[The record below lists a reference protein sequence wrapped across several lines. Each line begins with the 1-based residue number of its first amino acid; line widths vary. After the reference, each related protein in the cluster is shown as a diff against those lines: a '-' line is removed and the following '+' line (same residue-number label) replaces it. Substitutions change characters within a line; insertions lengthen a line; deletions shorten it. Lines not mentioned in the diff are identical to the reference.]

1 MGIPSG
7 LGAQLMFG
15 EESTYGTAVT
25 PNRTYEFVNEKLK
38 NDIGRVESKAVRQGQ
53 RFMRSDRWAAGK
65 KDVGGDCEF
74 EVANKS
80 FGLLFKHMFGGVATS
95 QPDNVGAPTVYK
107 HTFTPGD
114 LPTSLTGQVGRPDVG
129 GTVRPF
135 TYHGLRISDW
145 ELSCAVGEILG
156 LKSTFIGQDEETA
169 TALATP
175 AYPASLGLLT
185 FVQGTLTIGGSG
197 QDIKS
202 FSLKGASGLKGDR
215 YFLGSQL
222 RKQPLEGEMR
232 DCSGKFDAE
241 FESLTAY
248 TRYTAG
254 TEAQIVLLFQGDTIA
269 STYHYEAKV
278 TANVRFDGT
287 TPSVD
292 GANIIQQ
299 DLPFKV
305 VDNGTLSVKLEY
317 QTTDTT
323 P

>member
-15 EESTYGTAVT
+15 EETVYGTAVT
-25 PNRTYEFVNEKLK
+25 PTRTFEFVNEKLK
-38 NDIGRVESKAVRQGQ
+38 MDIDRVESKAVRQGQ
-53 RFMRSDRWAAGK
+53 RFLRSDRWAAGK
-65 KDVGGDCEF
+65 KDVGGDSEF

-80 FGLLFKHMFGGVATS
+80 FGILFKHMFGGVATT

-114 LPTSLTGQVGRPDVG
+114 LPMSLTGQVGRPDVG

-156 LKSTFIGQDEETA
+156 LKTSFVGQDEETA

-175 AYPASLGLLT
+175 AYPASLNLLT
-185 FVQGTLTIGGSG
+185 FVQGTLTLGGSP

-202 FSLKGASGLKGDR
+202 FSAKGVNGLADDR
-215 YFLGSQL
+215 YFMGSQL
-222 RKQPLEGEMR
+222 RKQPLEAKMR
-232 DCSGKFDAE
+232 DCSGQLEAE

-248 TRYTAG
+248 TRFTAG
-254 TEAQIVLLFQGDTIA
+254 TEAQMVLLFQGDLIA
-269 STYHYEAKV
+269 STFHYEAKL
-278 TANVRFDGT
+278 TANVRFDGQ
-287 TPSVD
+287 TPAVG
-292 GANIIQQ
+292 GAEIIQQ
-299 DLPFKV
+299 TLPYKV